1 MLHEEVELRWDE
13 LQCIIEDFQL
23 LEKLRPSLIVGVSE
37 YKRSDGISH
46 YFVIIQAYYRAPLFL
61 LDRAPVR
68 EKFCREKCTQLR

>member
-37 YKRSDGISH
+37 YKCPDGISH
-46 YFVIIQAYYRAPLFL
+46 YFVIIQTYYRAPLFL
-61 LDRAPVR
+61 LDRVPVR